1 LPSGKFQRVVSLPT
15 PVDTENVVATL
26 ENGVLTVV
34 IPKAEEARSKTIKI
48 QTK

>member
-1 LPSGKFQRVVSLPT
+1 LPSS
-15 PVDTENVVATL
+15 VDADNVVATL
-26 ENGVLTVV
+26 ENGVLTVL